1 MALLE
6 SSKQYLEMFKTYLI
20 VEKNFSEHTL
30 KAYTSDLL
38 TFLIWLKDIPCT
50 SVNYTKL
57 REYLYFIAH
66 IQIEA
71 ETKTSSKILKKK

>member
-1 MALLE
+1 MITIERCNKILNDGKKRYNNE
-6 SSKQYLEMFKTYLI
+6 EIKQI
-20 VEKNFSEHTL
+20 
-30 KAYTSDLL
+30 
-38 TFLIWLKDIPCT
+38 
-50 SVNYTKL
+50 